1 MKWTDF
7 QIGGKNSQMFNVL
20 CSKMS
25 LIGTSFFFFFLL
37 RMLENVSRV
46 SQGLKRKIQPS
57 FSLSLNSLNRV
68 NKPTAA
74 ESEKR

>member
-25 LIGTSFFFFFLL
+25 LIGTSFFFFFSPEDA
-37 RMLENVSRV
+37 RERK
-46 SQGLKRKIQPS
+46 QGLSGLEKK
-57 FSLSLNSLNRV
+57 N
-68 NKPTAA
+68 TAILFTVF
-74 ESEKR
+74 K

>member
-25 LIGTSFFFFFLL
+25 LIGTFFFFFLL
-37 RMLENVSRV
+37 RMLENVCRV
-46 SQGLKRKIQPS
+46 SQDLKRKIQPS

-68 NKPTAA
+68 NKPSAA